1 MMPTAKD
8 GKICY
13 IEMPTKDA
21 QTSADFYQRVFG
33 WTIRTRGDGAI
44 AFDDTTGEVSGA
56 FVKGRP
62 PAATP
67 GLMVYIMVDSVADA
81 IEKGEGQWRRDC
93 AADRRRSGGDDG
105 SVSRSGWECDWA
117 LSGAGVKLLRVC
129 GISSL
134 VAGTYELD

>member
-1 MMPTAKD
+1 MPTAKD

-21 QTSADFYQRVFG
+21 QASADFYQRAFG

-62 PAATP
+62 PGATP

-81 IEKGEGQWRRDC
+81 IEKVKANGGEDGEPIGGGPGGGTGRFRD
-93 AADRRRSGGDDG
+93 SGGDVIWPAFEPG
-105 SVSRSGWECDWA
+105 
-117 LSGAGVKLLRVC
+117 
-129 GISSL
+129 
-134 VAGTYELD
+134 